1 MLLYPAID
9 LMNGEA
15 VRLKQGRANEKTVYS
30 DDPPA
35 MAAKWEEAGGDWLH
49 LVDLD
54 AAFTGELKNLEVI
67 RAITDRIEMPCQLG
81 GGMRTLPAIEQALA
95 AGIKRVVIGTKAVEN
110 ADFVQAAIRSFG
122 AERIAVGIDARNG
135 MVNTRGW
142 TSQSK
147 VEAEGFAVQMGEL
160 GVRTLIYTDIATD
173 GMLSGPNLP
182 ALERLAS
189 KTDADL
195 IASGGVSSVEDLLA
209 LAELPGVTGAIIGK
223 ALYDGKVDLPEAVRR
238 LTPPDKRAA
247 G

>member
-9 LMNGEA
+9 LMNGQA
-15 VRLKQGRANEKTVYS
+15 VRLKQGRVNEKTVYS

-35 MAAKWEEAGGDWLH
+35 TAAKWEEAGGDWLH

-110 ADFVQAAIRSFG
+110 PDFVQAALRSFG

-147 VEAEGFAVQMGEL
+147 VEAEGFAVRMGEI

-189 KTDADL
+189 KTDVDL
-195 IASGGVSSVEDLLA
+195 IASGGVSSIDDLVA

-238 LTPPDKRAA
+238 LTPPDKRVK
-247 G
+247 

>member
-9 LMNGEA
+9 LMNGQA

-35 MAAKWEEAGGDWLH
+35 TAAKWEEAGGDWLH

-110 ADFVQAAIRSFG
+110 PDFVQAALRSFG

-147 VEAEGFAVQMGEL
+147 VEAEGFAVRMGEI

-189 KTDADL
+189 KTDVDL
-195 IASGGVSSVEDLLA
+195 IASGGVSSIDDLVA

-223 ALYDGKVDLPEAVRR
+223 ALYDGQVDLPEAVRR
-238 LTPPDKRAA
+238 LAPPDKRVK
-247 G
+247 